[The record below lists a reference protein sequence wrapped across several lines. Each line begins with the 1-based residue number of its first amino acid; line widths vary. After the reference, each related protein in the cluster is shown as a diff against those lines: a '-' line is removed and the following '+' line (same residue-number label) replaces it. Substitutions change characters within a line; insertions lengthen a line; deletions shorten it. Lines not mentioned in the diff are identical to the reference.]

1 MRNSHAEN
9 ERRRNEL
16 LNSWREEDQYEY
28 YEQTA
33 APVYWTP
40 SEGAERRQQEAFDRQ
55 RREDE
60 AAERMRRES
69 FVFRQRQE
77 AEQERQLAEQ
87 RARYDQLCKAI
98 SLQLNTIALNQ
109 GWFGTS
115 KKLRKEAQSQLAT
128 LQTQLAKDFPNGRP

>member
-40 SEGAERRQQEAFDRQ
+40 GEGAEL
-55 RREDE
+55 REDE
-60 AAERMRRES
+60 AAERMRRER